1 MSQYGYP
8 NQTQFE
14 KNDGSIC
21 LLSSSGHTAAKGFCP
36 ARRYIVYKET
46 SAIIYHHGEH
56 TCTAVKPRELVADK
70 VKGYFKENP
79 KVTPSQLA
87 TMKIANAI
95 KSGEDWEKIKEDAKP
110 LLDKKWV
117 SNLKQSAKSENG
129 THNQDSMESVI
140 EFINQNNKHDK
151 FYVYN

>member
-1 MSQYGYP
+1 M
-8 NQTQFE
+8 
-14 KNDGSIC
+14 
-21 LLSSSGHTAAKGFCP
+21 
-36 ARRYIVYKET
+36 YKET

-95 KSGEDWEKIKEDAKP
+95 KSGEDWQKIKEDAKP
-110 LLDKKWV
+110 LLDKNGSQILSKV
-117 SNLKQSAKSENG
+117 PSLKMELIIKIAWSQSLNS
-129 THNQDSMESVI
+129 
-140 EFINQNNKHDK
+140 
-151 FYVYN
+151 